1 MANESDLHHNL
12 HSLLLVI
19 GLAVTSFGL
28 LIMGQ
33 AIPNEQTSTSSSP
46 EPLQSV
52 GSHANGEGEVPAPA
66 LGQSGENDVLIAET
80 VPSSNRLPKERFSGE
95 GVGRKSLLATSRDD
109 KRVFLLEATATLR
122 NLAHG
127 GCELSARPLGGTTR
141 RCASATEKMLV
152 AVPPDIGD

>member
-1 MANESDLHHNL
+1 MANKSDLL
-12 HSLLLVI
+12 QVI

-33 AIPNEQTSTSSSP
+33 AIPNEPRSTSSSP
-46 EPLQSV
+46 EPLQAV

-66 LGQSGENDVLIAET
+66 LGQSGETDVLIAET
-80 VPSSNRLPKERFSGE
+80 VPSSNRLPKEQFPGE
-95 GVGRKSLLATSRDD
+95 GVGRKSPLATSRGD

-141 RCASATEKMLV
+141 RCASAAE
-152 AVPPDIGD
+152 